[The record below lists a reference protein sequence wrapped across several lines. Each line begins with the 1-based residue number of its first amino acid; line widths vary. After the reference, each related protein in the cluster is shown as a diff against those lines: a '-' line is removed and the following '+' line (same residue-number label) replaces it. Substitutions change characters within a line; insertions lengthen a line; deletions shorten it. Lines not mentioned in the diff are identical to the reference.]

1 MAALTWTN
9 ITVSL
14 GALKPW
20 THNPRMSTK
29 AQAKRILQSFER
41 FGQVQP
47 VAVGPEFE
55 VYDGHQRLSAL
66 LTLHGKDYRIDARQS
81 SRALADAERRELVVS
96 LHAGAV
102 GSWDWDALSGW
113 QAEEL
118 QSWGMDAELLKG
130 WKRDVGA
137 LDNFLKSEQVDA
149 EPQDIPEQYAVLIT
163 CKSEQE
169 QNELLER
176 FLSEGIECRALLS

>member
-14 GALKPW
+14 GELKPW
-20 THNPRMSTK
+20 QHNPRMSTK
-29 AQAKRILQSFER
+29 AQAKRILRSFER

-66 LTLHGKDYRIDARQS
+66 LTLHGKDYCIDARQS
-81 SRALADAERRELVVS
+81 SRALTDAERRELVVS

-102 GSWDWDALSGW
+102 GGWDWDALSGW

-118 QSWGMDAELLKG
+118 QAWGMDAELLKAWNNDANNLKEMILG
-130 WKRDVGA
+130 EQDTPNFEPVSEDEQSRLDV
-137 LDNFLKSEQVDA
+137 KKPVTC
-149 EPQDIPEQYAVLIT
+149 PE
-163 CKSEQE
+163 CGHEFSPK
-169 QNELLER
+169 
-176 FLSEGIECRALLS
+176 